1 MKFKHKELFV
11 GIVLGAMI
19 FGGISIFADGTL
31 NVYPNPFK
39 ITVNGVEKDI
49 EGYNINEYSYFKL
62 RDIGEQVGFDVDFE
76 EDTIMINTSTN
87 AVTENTPATSG
98 TNDGFNYVTIDG
110 EEYISCKDV
119 DSFLIVNYFDLSDRE
134 PSWGLV
140 FSSRNSSWTDGNG
153 YWCYL
158 SKIITEENGRQ
169 YEEASYKIPCVFIDN
184 DDIPYLTR
192 EVFETEVLAR
202 IYE

>member
-62 RDIGEQVGFDVDFE
+62 RDIGEQVGFDVDFK
-76 EDTIMINTSTN
+76 EDTIMIENNNDDNLKEGDLDVEIIDSNQYLFNDELYYVGSYINDNFLSNTLLI
-87 AVTENTPATSG
+87 ENIPCILHLERRFVS
-98 TNDGFNYVTIDG
+98 
-110 EEYISCKDV
+110 EEYLNNTILPLDKQV
-119 DSFLIVNYFDLSDRE
+119 
-134 PSWGLV
+134 
-140 FSSRNSSWTDGNG
+140 
-153 YWCYL
+153 
-158 SKIITEENGRQ
+158 
-169 YEEASYKIPCVFIDN
+169 
-184 DDIPYLTR
+184 
-192 EVFETEVLAR
+192 
-202 IYE
+202 

>member
-31 NVYPNPFK
+31 NVYLNPFK

-62 RDIGEQVGFDVDFE
+62 RDIGEQVGFDVDFK

-87 AVTENTPATSG
+87 AITENTSATSVG
-98 TNDGFNYVTIDG
+98 NDGFNYVTMDG

-119 DSFLIVNYFDLSDRE
+119 DSFMWDAVE
-134 PSWGLV
+134 WPSWAFAYTSKDG
-140 FSSRNSSWTDGNG
+140 SWKDENG
-153 YWCYL
+153 FWCYL
-158 SKIITEENGRQ
+158 TKLTQLLE
-169 YEEASYKIPCVFIDN
+169 EEAYYKIPCVFIYN